1 MSRPPATESRG
12 WTILFVPPHPAGKT
26 RALRVHARHVR
37 AVSATC
43 VLGALA
49 LLSMR
54 AQRAAQVSA
63 TEQQLVAAEQTIL
76 QLSDSVQQLASGS
89 DDSTAAAS
97 APVTRTE
104 HVVRRPM
111 RTQFVSRPKPF
122 AGRLGASASNPSV
135 APLSSRM
142 FEGVVLPVLG
152 TITSRF
158 SGSRFH
164 PILGIFRAHKG
175 VDLSA
180 PSGTGIVAPAAG
192 VVRFAGRRFGTGNL
206 VEIDHGD
213 GVITRYLHCRVLK
226 VHAGQ
231 HVEAG
236 ALIATVGSTGLATG
250 PHLHFEVLVNGT
262 AVDPLKYLVAAHDS
276 VGRAGATLA
285 TPAAVGAG
293 GGSGLPLTGGPAGE
307 PPGDIGHR

>member
-1 MSRPPATESRG
+1 MARPSAPESRG
-12 WTILFVPPHPAGKT
+12 WTILLVPPHPAGKT
-26 RALRVHARHVR
+26 RALRVHSRHLR
-37 AVSATC
+37 AAGAFC

-54 AQRAAQVSA
+54 AQRVAEVSA
-63 TEQQLVAAEQTIL
+63 TEQQLVAAEQAIL
-76 QLSDSVQQLASGS
+76 VLSDSVRTLADAG
-89 DDSTAAAS
+89 DSVAGGDAGAVPS
-97 APVTRTE
+97 PAPIRRVPVTT
-104 HVVRRPM
+104 HL
-111 RTQFVSRPKPF
+111 VSRPRPF
-122 AGRLGASASNPSV
+122 AGRLGSNALTPPI

-180 PSGTGIVAPAAG
+180 PSGTGIVTPAAG
-192 VVRFAGRRFGTGNL
+192 RVRFAGRRFGTGNL
-206 VEIDHGD
+206 VEIDHGN
-213 GVITRYLHCRVLK
+213 GVVTRYLHCRVLR
-226 VHAGQ
+226 VHTGQ
-231 HVEAG
+231 QVEAG

-262 AVDPLKYLVAAHDS
+262 AVDPLKYLVGAHDS
-276 VGRAGATLA
+276 AGRAGAVVTS
-285 TPAAVGAG
+285 PVPVGAN
-293 GGSGLPLTGGPAGE
+293 GGSGLPLTSAPVGE
-307 PPGDIGHR
+307 PPEIGHR